1 MNVCLV
7 GKHQQW
13 SIFLLGFLY
22 QTSELKHE
30 FRALFWIGL
39 AEQNTGAP
47 LKGIASLMEQ
57 FAQ

>member
-1 MNVCLV
+1 MNVGLV

-13 SIFLLGFLY
+13 SIFLLGLLY

-30 FRALFWIGL
+30 FRALFGIGL

-47 LKGIASLMEQ
+47 LEGIARLMEQ
-57 FAQ
+57 IAQ